1 MTNLVRRTLVAGA
14 ALSAVSALA
23 IPQGLA
29 SHGAD
34 YRATLA
40 PVPHDVAADAGSN
53 VTGDVRLS
61 RVAGRLTVDVQAT
74 GLTPNLPHAM
84 HIHGVLKARNEC
96 PTAEADINSEVT
108 STEPGTPDG
117 LISLGEG
124 GPAYGPV
131 QVSFTTSGDTSAS
144 SALDLE
150 RFATADSA
158 GNLSY
163 NRTFEIPKKIAAK
176 LGKLHIVI
184 HGEDLDK
191 DGAYSNLMEA
201 SLPVSCGEINH

>member
-1 MTNLVRRTLVAGA
+1 MTKPIRRTIIAGVALTAFA
-14 ALSAVSALA
+14 ALAM
-23 IPQGLA
+23 PQGLA

-40 PVPHDVAADAGSN
+40 PVPHDAAADSGSN

-61 RVAGRLTVDVQAT
+61 RVAGRLTVDVKAK
-74 GLTPNLPHAM
+74 GLTPALPHAM
-84 HIHGVLKARNEC
+84 HIHGELKARNEC
-96 PTAEADINSEVT
+96 PAADADINSKVT
-108 STEPGTPDG
+108 STAPGTPDG

-131 QVSFTTSGDTSAS
+131 KVSFTTSGDTSAA

-158 GNLSY
+158 GKLSY
-163 NRTFEIPKKIAAK
+163 HRTFEIPKKIAAK
-176 LGKLHIVI
+176 LGKLHVVI
-184 HGEDLDK
+184 HGEDLDD
-191 DGAYSNLMEA
+191 DGEYSDLMEA
-201 SLPVSCGEINH
+201 SLPVSCGQINR

>member
-1 MTNLVRRTLVAGA
+1 MKNPVRKIVVVAA
-14 ALSAVSALA
+14 AVGVLAAVA
-23 IPQGLA
+23 IPQGIA
-29 SHGAD
+29 AHGAK
-34 YRATLA
+34 YRASLS
-40 PVPHDVAADAGSN
+40 PVPHDPAADAGSN
-53 VTGDVRLS
+53 VSGDVRLS
-61 RVAGRLTVDVQAT
+61 RVAGRLSVNVEAT
-74 GLTPNLPHAM
+74 GLAPGLPHAM
-84 HIHGVLKARNEC
+84 HIHGELKARNEC
-96 PTAEADINSEVT
+96 PSADADINSEVT

-131 QVSFTTSGDTSAS
+131 QISFTTSGDTSAS

-163 NRTFEIPKKIAAK
+163 ERTFRIPKKTAAK

-184 HGEDLDK
+184 HGEDLDRN
-191 DGAYSNLMEA
+191 GEYSDLMEA
-201 SLPVSCGEINH
+201 SLPVSCGQINQ